1 MNILNCL
8 TGKLYMKRTNKLESV
23 SIVKHSNNNYGGLG
37 LNQCIIMEL
46 GGYEYIKLFNRKT
59 LYEKD

>member
-1 MNILNCL
+1 
-8 TGKLYMKRTNKLESV
+8 MKRTNKLESV
-23 SIVKHSNNNYGGLG
+23 TIVKHSYNNYGGLG

-46 GGYEYIKLFNRKT
+46 GGYEYIKLFNWKT